1 MTNRQRLTI
10 LQINDTHAYLD
21 EHWEL
26 FRDGAAVRHQITGGF
41 ARIKAYF
48 DQVRGERGNQ
58 NVLAFDNG
66 DTLHGTY
73 PAVTTQG
80 EAVVG
85 PLNRLKLDAWTVHW
99 DFSYG
104 TERMQE
110 LAAMIDHPLLACN
123 CYCERTDKNLFPP
136 TAVFDRGGI
145 KVGVIGIGALLID
158 EAFPPEVSQGV
169 RFTLGKEELRLH
181 IDRLRD
187 QEQADL
193 IVVLSHLGFPQ
204 DCQLAEE
211 TDGIDIFLSGH
222 THNRVQEPLLING
235 ATLIQSGCHGSFVG
249 RLDIELHDGRVTAVD
264 HSLVPMD
271 DAILPDPELQLE
283 VDAIYAPHKEML
295 SEVVG
300 KTNTDL
306 NRYAALESTMDNLLL
321 DSIAATAGTEI
332 AFSNGWRYGAPIPAG
347 KITFN
352 DLWNIIPTNP
362 PVSTVDMLGSEIWSM
377 MEENLERT
385 YARNPFEQKGGYVKR
400 CRGIN
405 LYCKLENAQGSR
417 IQQLFVEGMPVE
429 KDKTYQVAFVT
440 QQGVGRKYG
449 SNRKELKITAI
460 EALCNYLEMHSPVT
474 VDIRGAVVAV

>member
-26 FRDGAAVRHQITGGF
+26 FRDGAGVRHEITGGF
-41 ARIKAYF
+41 ARIKTYF
-48 DQVRGERGNQ
+48 DQVRCACGDQ

-99 DFSYG
+99 DFFYG
-104 TERMQE
+104 TKRMEE
-110 LAAMIDHPLLACN
+110 LAAKVNHPLLACN
-123 CYCERTDKNLFPP
+123 CYCERNNKTLFPP

-145 KVGVIGIGALLID
+145 KVGVIGLGAVIID
-158 EAFPPEVSQGV
+158 EAFPPKVSQGV
-169 RFTLGKEELRLH
+169 RFTLGQVELRFH
-181 IDRLRD
+181 VDRLRE

-204 DCQLAEE
+204 DCQLAAE

-249 RLDIELHDGRVTAVD
+249 RLDIELHDGHVTGVD
-264 HSLVPMD
+264 HSLVTMD
-271 DAILPDPELQLE
+271 DAIEPDPEVQRE

-300 KTNTDL
+300 TTNTDL

-321 DSIAATAGTEI
+321 DAIAACNRSRSG
-332 AFSNGWRYGAPIPAG
+332 
-347 KITFN
+347 
-352 DLWNIIPTNP
+352 L
-362 PVSTVDMLGSEIWSM
+362 
-377 MEENLERT
+377 
-385 YARNPFEQKGGYVKR
+385 
-400 CRGIN
+400 
-405 LYCKLENAQGSR
+405 R
-417 IQQLFVEGMPVE
+417 IQATF
-429 KDKTYQVAFVT
+429 
-440 QQGVGRKYG
+440 
-449 SNRKELKITAI
+449 
-460 EALCNYLEMHSPVT
+460 
-474 VDIRGAVVAV
+474 AVN